1 MIGRN
6 MALESVAE
14 CRDRARHCVF
24 SGSEA
29 GTSPPASLPGLA
41 RAPLVVTLLLI
52 VFLPE

>member
-29 GTSPPASLPGLA
+29 GTSHPPLA
-41 RAPLVVTLLLI
+41 YLALREPLL
-52 VFLPE
+52 